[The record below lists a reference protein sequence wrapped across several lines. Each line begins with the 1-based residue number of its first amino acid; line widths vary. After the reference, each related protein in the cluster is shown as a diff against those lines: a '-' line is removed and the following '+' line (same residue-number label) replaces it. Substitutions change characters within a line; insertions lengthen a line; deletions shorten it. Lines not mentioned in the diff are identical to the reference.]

1 MTPVDIRAS
10 VLTLHQQAISLRE
23 ISRLLHLSRNTVR
36 GILREPSP
44 VTSSPASVANEV
56 SQQQLSEVYARA
68 KGNAVRMAQILADEY
83 DQHPPYST
91 LTRWVREAELRAS
104 PKRSGEY
111 HFEPGQEMQHDTSPH
126 KMEVGGKAITAQCAG
141 LTLAYSRRLF
151 IWYYP
156 RFTRFEAKDFLLR
169 AALFMDGTCPRCVID
184 NTSVMLAGGA
194 GPDAVFAPEMAA
206 FARALGFK
214 FMAHR
219 VNDPDRKARIERP
232 FAWIEGNFL
241 PGRSFASFDDVNA
254 QALAWCTEVANA
266 KPKRSLGMA
275 PEAAYVME
283 KPYLTRLSAVLP
295 AVYEVFER
303 VVDLYGFV
311 SVDTNRYST
320 PERLVGKTVTV
331 YKHYASIEIH
341 YKRALVASHPRL
353 VGVRDVRSTLS
364 GHHTIPKRTPREP
377 SLQAQLLCGQSPVI
391 DAYVTALIKHL
402 NGRGT
407 RALNRLL
414 QLKRTYPAQPFMG
427 ALQQALK
434 YGLFD
439 LTRLENLVLRHVAGD
454 FFALDDHSSDHH
466 PETQKTQETQ
476 DDEQAKDDSDTDPA

>member
-1 MTPVDIRAS
+1 MTPIEIRNS
-10 VLTLHQQAISLRE
+10 VLTLQRQGNSLRE
-23 ISRLLHLSRNTVR
+23 IGRVLHLSRNTVR
-36 GILREPSP
+36 AILRAPQVAVTTPEPLD
-44 VTSSPASVANEV
+44 AAL
-56 SQQQLSEVYARA
+56 QQRLADVYARA
-68 KGNAVRMAQILADEY
+68 RGNAVRMAQILADEF
-83 DQHPPYST
+83 DLRPPYST
-91 LTRWVREAELRAS
+91 LTRWVRQADLRK
-104 PKRSGEY
+104 PVKRSGEY
-111 HFEPGQEMQHDTSPH
+111 HFAPGQEMQHDISPH
-126 KMEVGGKAITAQCAG
+126 KLEMAGKHITAQCAG

-169 AALFMDGTCPRCVID
+169 AAQFMDGTCPRCVID

-194 GPDAVFAPEMAA
+194 GSDAVFAPEMAA

-241 PGRSFASFDDVNA
+241 PGRSFTSFDDLNA
-254 QALAWCTEVANA
+254 QALLWCTEVANA

-283 KPYLTRLSAVLP
+283 KPYLTGLSAILP
-295 AVYEVFER
+295 AVYEVLDR

-311 SVDTNRYST
+311 SVDANRYSI

-331 YKHYASIEIH
+331 YKHYATVEIH

-353 VGVRDVRSTLS
+353 ADVRDARSTLP
-364 GHHTIPKRTPREP
+364 GHHTIPKRTPRQP
-377 SLQAQLLCGQSPVI
+377 SLQAQLLCGQTPVL
-391 DAYVTALIKHL
+391 DAYVNALIKHL

-414 QLKRTYPAQPFMG
+414 QLQRSYPAQPFLT
-427 ALQQALK
+427 ALEQALK

-439 LTRLENLVLRHVAGD
+439 LARLETLVLREVAGD
-454 FFALDDHSSDHH
+454 FFAL
-466 PETQKTQETQ
+466 E
-476 DDEQAKDDSDTDPA
+476 DEQS